1 MRNKLWLLVA
11 LGSLLFKTA
20 VGQVYT
26 ADISKT
32 QAPIVSGHLKLGT
45 HTNAGRHTVDANSL
59 YFTKDGKPWYPVMG
73 EFHFSRYPKQRWEE
87 SILKMKAA
95 GIDVIATYIF
105 WIYHEEEE
113 GKFNWLGNNDLRS
126 FVQLCKKHN
135 MFVVARIGPW
145 CHGEVRNGA
154 FPDWIV
160 KRGNMRKNNP
170 EYLSSVQ
177 KLFNAIAGQTNGLYF
192 KDGGPIIG
200 AQIENEYRFNNPAGL
215 AHIMTLKQMAV
226 KAGMDVPFY
235 TATGWPGSNLKQ
247 TELVPVW
254 GGYPEA
260 PWDKRTTKIPL
271 SENYL
276 FSLLRSDPGIGS
288 DLLGKHQE
296 DTTGYK
302 GYLYPYATAE
312 MGGGIQI
319 TYHRRPII
327 EADDVAAMA
336 YVKIGAGANLMGY
349 YMFHGGSNPV
359 GKLTTL
365 QESKA
370 TNYPNDYPIIS
381 YDFQAPIGQY
391 GQIRP
396 SYYAF
401 KVIHSFL
408 NNFGDRLV
416 QYYPTFPNVKPSSAA
431 DSSTLRFAV
440 RSKGNSGFV
449 FLSNYQRELKMKG
462 QQGIQ
467 FDFNLSDDASI
478 KFPEN
483 AINIPSGVQAILPFN
498 MDIEGSNLRYAT
510 VQPLMKLSGAIPTY
524 VFFAP
529 KGIRPEYVFD
539 KKFIS
544 AVTPVQ
550 ATSITRK
557 DSYLLNNIKEGTSCL
572 ITIKLK
578 SGKQV
583 KILTLTQQQA
593 LYSWKGNIKGNNYL
607 LLSKQ
612 ELTFA
617 KASVKIQDLGN
628 SNLSVAMYPSLQKLP
643 GKLAYKQSPDG
654 LFNRFY
660 ITLPTK
666 NIEVTAKPVRN
677 IDSYLNTGE
686 QLPLDDR
693 NSKNTEA
700 SPGPQYQTNLKPV
713 AGAQYWEISVPAT
726 AAKSILDIDYEGDT
740 GALYQGGKLVNDD
753 FNFGK
758 TMQTQ
763 MTQLKPGKFLLQVVP
778 LTKERQIYFE
788 DAVKR
793 NMKPEAAALKAVK
806 LVPAYEATIS
816 W

>member
-1 MRNKLWLLVA
+1 MRNKLWLLA
-11 LGSLLFKTA
+11 ATGSLLFKTA
-20 VGQVYT
+20 LGQVYT

-32 QAPIVSGHLKLGT
+32 QAPIITGHLKLGT
-45 HTNAGRHTVDANSL
+45 HINAAGHTVNANSL

-95 GIDVIATYIF
+95 GIDVIATYVF

-113 GKFNWLGNNDLRS
+113 GKFNWEDNNNFRAFLE
-126 FVQLCKKHN
+126 LCKKHN

-170 EYLSSVQ
+170 EYLASVQ
-177 KLFNAIAGQTNGLYF
+177 KLFNAIAGQTKGLYF

-215 AHIMTLKQMAV
+215 EHIMTLKQMAV
-226 KAGMDVPFY
+226 KAGIDVPFY

-327 EADDVAAMA
+327 EADDVTAMA

-349 YMFHGGSNPV
+349 YMFHGGSNHV
-359 GKLTTL
+359 GKFTTL

-396 SYYAF
+396 SYQGF
-401 KVIHSFL
+401 KVLHSFL

-416 QYYPTFPNVKPSSAA
+416 QYYPTFANVKPGGAA
-431 DSSTLRFAV
+431 DSATLRFAV
-440 RSKGNSGFV
+440 RSKEKSGFV
-449 FLSNYQRELKMKG
+449 FVNNFQRLVKMKDQTG
-462 QQGIQ
+462 VQ
-467 FDFNLSDDASI
+467 FDFKLPGTHNI
-478 KFPEN
+478 KFPEKSLS
-483 AINIPSGVQAILPFN
+483 IPSGTQAILPFN
-498 MDIEGSNLRYAT
+498 MDIEGCNLRYAT
-510 VQPLMKLSGAIPTY
+510 VQPLLKIAGNVPTY
-524 VFFAP
+524 VFFVP
-529 KGIRPEYVFD
+529 NGVRPEYVFEKD
-539 KKFIS
+539 NIS
-544 AVTPVQ
+544 QILPVE
-550 ATSITRK
+550 AGLSTRS
-557 DSYLLNNIKEGTSCL
+557 DSYLLSPIKPGTGCL
-572 ITIKLK
+572 TTLKL
-578 SGKQV
+578 SNGKQV
-583 KILTLTQQQA
+583 KILTLTQLQA
-593 LYSWKGNIKGNNYL
+593 LNSWKSTMKGIECLVLSQQDIAFSDRYLTVQSANNPIVA
-607 LLSKQ
+607 LS
-612 ELTFA
+612 
-617 KASVKIQDLGN
+617 I
-628 SNLSVAMYPSLQKLP
+628 YPALNKLP
-643 GKLAYKQSPDG
+643 GKVVYPRVIDG
-654 LFNRFY
+654 QFSRFT
-660 ITLPTK
+660 IRL
-666 NIEVTAKPVRN
+666 PVRTIAVSVKPI
-677 IDSYLNTGE
+677 IDISTYFNHSTE
-686 QLPLDDR
+686 LPADDR
-693 NSKNTEA
+693 NAKNTEA
-700 SPGPQYQTNLKPV
+700 SPGPQYQTNLTPV
-713 AGAQYWEISVPAT
+713 AGAQYWEIDVPAV
-726 AAKSILDIDYEGDT
+726 AANSILDINYTGDT
-740 GALYQGGKLVNDD
+740 GSLYQNRRLVNDD

-758 TMQTQ
+758 TMQTGLEQ
-763 MTQLKPGKFLLQVVP
+763 HIPHKFLLQIVP
-778 LTKERQIYFE
+778 LTSERQIYFE
-788 DAVKR
+788 DRIKPAMKTGVAELKKVKVI
-793 NMKPEAAALKAVK
+793 NVYKTVIA
-806 LVPAYEATIS
+806 

>member
-1 MRNKLWLLVA
+1 MRNKLLLLA
-11 LGSLLFKTA
+11 AAGSLLFKTA
-20 VGQVYT
+20 FGQVYT

-95 GIDVIATYIF
+95 GIDVIATYVF

-113 GKFNWLGNNDLRS
+113 GKFNWQGNNDLRS
-126 FVQLCKKHN
+126 FIQLCKKHN
-135 MFVVARIGPW
+135 MLVVARIGPW

-170 EYLSSVQ
+170 EYLASVQ

-215 AHIMTLKQMAV
+215 EHIMTLKQMAS
-226 KAGMDVPFY
+226 KAGIDVPFY

-247 TELVPVW
+247 TQLVPVW

-359 GKLTTL
+359 GKLSTL

-370 TNYPNDYPIIS
+370 TNYPNDYPIIN

-396 SYYAF
+396 SYHAF

-408 NNFGDRLV
+408 NDFGDRLV
-416 QYYPTFPNVKPSSAA
+416 QYYPTFPNVKPSGAA
-431 DSSTLRFAV
+431 DSATLRFAV

-449 FLSNYQRELKMKG
+449 FLSNYQRELKMKD

-467 FDFNLSDDASI
+467 FDFKLPDNGNI

-483 AINIPSGVQAILPFN
+483 AVNIPSGVQAILPFN
-498 MDIEGSNLRYAT
+498 MDIEGCNLRYAT
-510 VQPLMKLSGAIPTY
+510 VQPLMKLSGTIPTY

-539 KKFIS
+539 KKLIS
-544 AVTPVQ
+544 TITPVQ
-550 ATSITRK
+550 ATLVTRK

-572 ITIKLK
+572 ITLKLK
-578 SGKQV
+578 NGKQV

-593 LYSWKGNIKGNNYL
+593 LYSWKGNIKGTNYL

-628 SNLSVAMYPSLQKLP
+628 PNLSVAAYPSLQKLP
-643 GKLAYKQSPDG
+643 GKLAYRQLPDG

-660 ITLPTK
+660 ITLPAK
-666 NIEVTAKPVRN
+666 KIAVTAKPVSN
-677 IDSYLNTGE
+677 IDNYLNTGE

-693 NSKNTEA
+693 NSKNIEA

-713 AGAQYWEISVPAT
+713 NGAQYWELSVPAT
-726 AAKSILDIDYEGDT
+726 AANSILDIDYEGDT
-740 GALYQGGKLVNDD
+740 GSLYQNGKLVNDD

-758 TMQTQ
+758 TMQTKL
-763 MTQLKPGKFLLQVVP
+763 TQLKPGKFLLQVVP

-793 NMKPEAAALKAVK
+793 NIKPSVAALKVVK
-806 LVPAYEATIS
+806 IIPTYEATIS